1 MRRRK
6 KIRENGRAPT
16 STLCCVLQCTKS
28 LAGVASGP
36 LACHTLSK
44 IGFSSLARLALLNLL
59 LGNNLPTSQKL
70 IFP

>member
-16 STLCCVLQCTKS
+16 STLCCVLLTKS
-28 LAGVASGP
+28 MAGVASGP